1 MGPGDPVA
9 AGDPGWRE
17 SSDRPG
23 AGLSALSLNLAI
35 FAVLSGVALIEYGLR
50 ETRIHNS
57 ATSRSVAEG
66 RLILAGCR
74 LVRRSGTGCRSLR
87 T

>member
-9 AGDPGWRE
+9 AGDLAGARVLIV
-17 SSDRPG
+17 PG

-50 ETRIHNS
+50 ETRIHN
-57 ATSRSVAEG
+57 
-66 RLILAGCR
+66 
-74 LVRRSGTGCRSLR
+74 
-87 T
+87 